1 MPFANAQEPCFFV
14 LLRNKPSKLSLS
26 SLCSEITVA
35 FFKATDFNRPSF
47 SPLGF
52 AFGILRRGILSRRRR
67 ARD

>member
-1 MPFANAQEPCFFV
+1 M
-14 LLRNKPSKLSLS
+14 SLS